1 MLIRFLVKNFLS
13 IDHQIEF
20 SMVKGKARLHPE
32 HVIESAKSG
41 FKTLRTGVIYGA
53 NASGKSNL
61 IRAMAFAATFI
72 TAGVPPKQTIPIQ
85 HFKLNAQNINLPSR
99 FEFTFE
105 KNSVAYIYGFE
116 LDQERIHNEWL
127 YTIKRNGSPKQ
138 IFERVTTSNLQTEVV
153 LSGFKNISKKDLL
166 LLDYAGERTR
176 YNQLFLN
183 KTIEDERKE
192 LEEVFEWFDEN
203 LTIIFPTSKYVPLAI
218 RIEQDEKFLDSFLQF
233 LKAADTGIDDI
244 DLREIEIKRL
254 AIPDAQLQ
262 EMKVELEPGS
272 SAFIH
277 DSDNSNRYLIKKG
290 QDNELHASMLMTT
303 HRVEGSNNVEHFEL
317 NEESDGTRR
326 MMDLIPGLLDLIQS
340 ERLFV
345 IDEIDRS
352 VHPKLSKMI
361 IKMFL
366 QYGKPTSQLIVTTHE
381 SGLLDLSLLRR
392 DELWF
397 VEKDEKG
404 ASSVYSLEEFVP
416 RYDKD
421 IRKDYLNGRFGG
433 IPIIQNKAILSWAN

>member
-1 MLIRFLVKNFLS
+1 MLIRFLAKNFLS
-13 IDHQIEF
+13 IDHQVEL
-20 SMVKGKARLHPE
+20 SMVKGKVRLHPD
-32 HVIESAKSG
+32 HVIQSTKSG
-41 FKTLRTGVIYGA
+41 FKGLRTGIIYGA

-61 IRAMAFAATFI
+61 IKAMAFATRFI
-72 TAGVPPKQTIPIQ
+72 TTGVLPKQTIPVQ

-105 KNSVAYIYGFE
+105 KNGVAYIYGFE
-116 LDQERIHNEWL
+116 LDQERIHSEWL
-127 YTIKRNGSPKQ
+127 YTIKKNGSPKQ
-138 IFERVTTSNLQTEVV
+138 IFERATTSDLQTEVV
-153 LSGFKNISKKDLL
+153 LSGFKNISSKNLR

-192 LEEVFEWFDEN
+192 LEEVFEWFDEDI
-203 LTIIFPTSKYVPLAI
+203 TIMFPTSKYVLLAI
-218 RIEQDEKFLDSFLQF
+218 RIEQDEKFLDRFLQL

-244 DLREIEIKRL
+244 NLREIEIERL
-254 AIPDAQLQ
+254 AIPEEFLQ

-277 DSDNSNRYLIKKG
+277 DSNNSNRYLIKKS
-290 QDNELHASMLMTT
+290 QENELQFFMLMTT
-303 HRVEGSNNVEHFEL
+303 HRVEDSDKVEHFEL
-317 NEESDGTRR
+317 SEESDGTRR
-326 MMDLIPGLLDLIQS
+326 MMDLIPGLLEVIHS

-421 IRKDYLNGRFGG
+421 IRKDYLSGRFGG
-433 IPIIQNKAILSWAN
+433 IPIIQNEAISSWAN